1 MESWRVEVYLRQ
13 WMESEC
19 VCGAVS
25 LGKGSLGL
33 EEESFGAGGG
43 IEMGTRVSGRGGG
56 LLGLEGKVVAR
67 KSSKL
72 SGKFGGRVC

>member
-1 MESWRVEVYLRQ
+1 MREVGIVESWRVEVFLRQ

-43 IEMGTRVSGRGGG
+43 IEMG
-56 LLGLEGKVVAR
+56 LGMQ
-67 KSSKL
+67 
-72 SGKFGGRVC
+72 